1 MSSVTALTDAI
12 RPVFSIAAVA
22 FGLGRGVGQVFVLA
36 CAMPAAVTPLLLTVE
51 YDPGGEGVIRSEYV
65 STAILLSTIEVP
77 PRWRCFCSRCTREC
91 RFEGQ
96 SP

>member
-1 MSSVTALTDAI
+1 LVTALTDAI

-51 YDPGGEGVIRSEYV
+51 YDTGGEGITGPEYV
-65 STAILLSTIEVP
+65 STAILLSTVGSVGTLTLLLFVL
-77 PRWRCFCSRCTREC
+77 RSGLLF
-91 RFEGQ
+91 
-96 SP
+96 